1 MPTDDYSSNLG
12 YNLRLG
18 TTPGGSELSN
28 TLTNSNGERLI
39 NQAPPIYINSFETQL
54 PPGKYYFSVQAIDQG
69 LKGGVFSDEKEFTLT
84 YEWRLLNQGGIVD
97 RSISGKS
104 NPILKLGDIDND
116 NDLDLIY
123 GSSSSGTTEVL
134 KFDGKKLIKD
144 NSNPLQ
150 NASNI
155 TDAQIGDING
165 DGTPDILLNNFSNNS
180 TNNLQVFISNGN
192 GYDNVNLGSGL
203 YNAKGRVVD
212 LNNDGQAEVTLIG
225 VSSTTTSGI
234 PKFYT
239 YEYDKSSKG
248 FKEKKDLSSQ
258 IASLKYA
265 SFDLGDVDNDLDIDF
280 LISGFDESNG
290 LESYLYENTSTIG
303 EDYQLTETN
312 NNLVA
317 IRDGTVDFIDFDSD
331 GDLDAVFSGT
341 GLQGDVFEIYRN
353 DLSEGTK

>member
-1 MPTDDYSSNLG
+1 MLV
-12 YNLRLG
+12 
-18 TTPGGSELSN
+18 
-28 TLTNSNGERLI
+28 I
-39 NQAPPIYINSFETQL
+39 HF
-54 PPGKYYFSVQAIDQG
+54 K
-69 LKGGVFSDEKEFTLT
+69 
-84 YEWRLLNQGGIVD
+84 
-97 RSISGKS
+97 
-104 NPILKLGDIDND
+104 
-116 NDLDLIY
+116 
-123 GSSSSGTTEVL
+123 
-134 KFDGKKLIKD
+134 
-144 NSNPLQ
+144 

-165 DGTPDILLNNFSNNS
+165 DGTADILLNNFSNNS
-180 TNNLQVFISNGN
+180 TNNLQVYISNGN

-225 VSSTTTSGI
+225 VSSTTTSGV

-248 FKEKKDLSSQ
+248 FKDKKDLSSQ

-290 LESYLYENTSTIG
+290 LESYLYENTTTIG

-353 DLSEGTK
+353 DLSEGKKNWPRINVGLDGIRNGKIDLGDFNGDGYIDLLYSGLEEGSGKVTKLAEYRPSELKYVYSNFDVSDILDAEVEFGDIDGDGDLDFALSGESKSNPGSYIFKTYLNSRNESAAVLAGSSANTSFCCK